1 MCTFNLRMMLGE
13 QKPEGRPQSSSQWA
27 HLISLFS
34 RCFTYQQDTV
44 SQGVLSACVTLIY
57 KNAPSFNT
65 TMVDNRLSSLN
76 PSWKKKT
83 TTHNAISPLLY
94 WQHNPITQRLQ
105 LKMNQ
110 MWWPW
115 QDLWIFNFNPTPHR
129 SGSRLKKMKHSFGC
143 WKVQNN
149 LV

>member
-27 HLISLFS
+27 HIISLFS

-65 TMVDNRLSSLN
+65 TMADNRLSILN
-76 PSWKKKT
+76 PSWKKNKQHTMHTIT
-83 TTHNAISPLLY
+83 TASLTAQTNYSEASAKKILNVMTLTRFRNIQFQPHPTHSWN
-94 WQHNPITQRLQ
+94 
-105 LKMNQ
+105 
-110 MWWPW
+110 
-115 QDLWIFNFNPTPHR
+115 
-129 SGSRLKKMKHSFGC
+129 RLKKNETQLRLLKST
-143 WKVQNN
+143 K
-149 LV
+149 

>member
-76 PSWKKKT
+76 PSWKKNNNTQCHFT
-83 TTHNAISPLLY
+83 TALLTAQTNY
-94 WQHNPITQRLQ
+94 SDASAKNESNVMTLTRF
-105 LKMNQ
+105 MNIQ
-110 MWWPW
+110 F
-115 QDLWIFNFNPTPHR
+115 QPHPAR
-129 SGSRLKKMKHSFGC
+129 SGSRFKKMKHSFSC